1 MQAIQL
7 SNEWLVYCRPGFEN
21 EAAAELL
28 DHAPGKMVCGE
39 GWVRVRYAMPYE
51 PRYNKLIFAR
61 QLLKLHLE
69 LPALPERDR
78 LSPIVEAMT
87 QLNSSAEDVWLES
100 ADTNDGK
107 SLSSFFKKFGQLL
120 LPLLQEKG
128 VLGGSNQ
135 IRYHLFFINRQHCLI
150 GETQSGNRSDWLMGI
165 PRLRMPVEAPSRST
179 LKLAEAFMTLLPPE
193 EQETKLRTGMK
204 AVDLGAAPGG
214 WSWQFVSRGIKV
226 IAVDNG
232 PMKGVMDCH
241 PLVEHR
247 REDGFRYKPRQ
258 PVDWLVCDMV
268 EQPIRIAGLMA
279 TWFETGMTRH
289 AVFNFKL
296 PMKKRTQALEDC
308 FLLLQNRL
316 RAAGL
321 NYTLRA
327 KQLYHDR
334 EEITCYLGVESARA
348 RRKTR

>member
-1 MQAIQL
+1 MQAIKL
-7 SNEWLVYCRPGFEN
+7 TNEWLVYCRPGFEN

-28 DHAPGKMVCGE
+28 DHAPGKATQGP

-51 PRYNKLIFAR
+51 PKYQKLIFAR
-61 QLLKLHLE
+61 QLLRLRLE
-69 LPALPERDR
+69 LPELSERDR
-78 LSPIVEAMT
+78 LTPILDAMAHLT
-87 QLNSSAEDVWLES
+87 APAETVWLES
-100 ADTNDGK
+100 ADTNEGK

-120 LPLLQEKG
+120 IPALNEKG
-128 VLGGSNQ
+128 VIGQGGSL
-135 IRYHLFFINRQHCLI
+135 RYHLFFLDRQHCLV
-150 GETQSGNRSDWLMGI
+150 GESVSGNRSEWIMGI
-165 PRLRMPVEAPSRST
+165 PRLRMPSEAPSRST
-179 LKLAEAFMTLLPPE
+179 LKLAEAFMMLLSPD
-193 EQETKLRTGMK
+193 EQESKLKEGMK

-247 REDGFRYKPRQ
+247 REDGFRFKPRQ

-268 EQPIRIAGLMA
+268 EQPIRIAGLIA
-279 TWFETGMTRH
+279 TWFETGMARH
-289 AVFNFKL
+289 AIFNFKL

-316 RAAGL
+316 NAAGL
-321 NYTLRA
+321 SYTLRA
-327 KQLYHDR
+327 RQLYHDR
-334 EEITCYLGVESARA
+334 EEITCYLGVDSARSK
-348 RRKTR
+348 RKHR